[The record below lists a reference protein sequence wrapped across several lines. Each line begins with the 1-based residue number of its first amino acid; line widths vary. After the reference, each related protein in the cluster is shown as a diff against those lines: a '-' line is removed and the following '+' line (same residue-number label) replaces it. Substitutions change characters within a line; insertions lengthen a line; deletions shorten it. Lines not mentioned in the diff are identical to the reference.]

1 MFIYRDHVY
10 KPTEENRGSAEL
22 IIAKQ
27 RNGPTDT
34 VNLVF
39 LREFTRFEN
48 RAPEDYSSGFS
59 GGDSGY

>member
-1 MFIYRDHVY
+1 VY
-10 KPTEENRGSAEL
+10 KPSEENRGAAEL
-22 IIAKQ
+22 IVAKQ

-48 RAPEDYSSGFS
+48 RAPEDYATSFS
-59 GGDSGY
+59 GDSGY